1 MVVPITEPLYNVD
14 PTSPL
19 KTLLF
24 FFLWAGLSGVL
35 SGVKTVIGFFRGQNS
50 EHSLNGE
57 SAQTKAIV
65 SRAVTLWEKPGFF
78 ESISVGRFIL
88 DGCAILAG
96 IRYLAYMF
104 PETSIV
110 TLGLIDILL
119 AFAIA
124 HWLSPI
130 LAQAFS
136 PSLGKWAL
144 RIYKVYSF
152 FFMGKVG
159 EVLFQTHDLVL
170 RKMGIDPKLSF
181 LGETNLHK
189 LAPPVDDENPD
200 RSGLEDDEK
209 EMIRSIFDLRE
220 TQVKEIMTPR
230 VDVAALEIGASFREV
245 RDLISD
251 EKYSRIPVYK
261 ETIDNI
267 QGILHTMDLM
277 SMRDEIRGPG
287 FKLQGLLREAYFVPR
302 TKKIGELMREFRRK
316 HIHMAIVVDEYGGT
330 AGLITLEDILEE
342 IVGEIHDE
350 DETETLKIRKI
361 DDGIY
366 LVDPIVSLSDLNA
379 ELGLAL
385 KPEDPDIQIDT
396 FGGFILFIHGKVPD
410 KGDVIRFKDFTFEV
424 MEMDGQKMEKIRLT
438 LPSLVNT

>member
-1 MVVPITEPLYNVD
+1 MD
-14 PTSPL
+14 PTSPF
-19 KTLLF
+19 KCLLF
-24 FFLWAGLSGVL
+24 FFLTAGLSGVL

-57 SAQTKAIV
+57 SAETQAIV
-65 SRAVTLWEKPGFF
+65 ARATTLWEKPGFF
-78 ESISVGRFIL
+78 ESISFGRFIL
-88 DGCAILAG
+88 DGAALLSATC
-96 IRYLAYMF
+96 YLTSLF
-104 PETSIV
+104 PAASIV
-110 TLGLIDILL
+110 NLGLFSIVL
-119 AFAIA
+119 AFSIS
-124 HWLSPI
+124 HWVFPI

-144 RIYKVYSF
+144 RLYKVYGF
-152 FFMGKVG
+152 FFMGKLG
-159 EVLFQTHDLVL
+159 ELLFQTHDLAL
-170 RKMGIDPKLSF
+170 RKLGIDPKLSF

-189 LAPPVDDENPD
+189 LAPTEDDENPD

-230 VDVAALEIGASFREV
+230 VDIASLEIGASFREV
-245 RDLISD
+245 RDLIAD

-261 ETIDNI
+261 DSIDNI

-287 FKLQGLLREAYFVPR
+287 FKLNGLLREAYFVPR

-361 DDGIY
+361 DEGIY

-379 ELGLAL
+379 ELGLSL

-396 FGGFILFIHGKVPD
+396 FGGFILFIHGKVPE
-410 KGDVIRFKDFTFEV
+410 KGDVIRFKEFTFEV

-438 LPSLVNT
+438 LPALINI

>member
-1 MVVPITEPLYNVD
+1 VD

-19 KTLLF
+19 KCLLLF
-24 FFLWAGLSGVL
+24 FLSAGLSGLL

-57 SAQTKAIV
+57 SALTQAIV
-65 SRAVTLWEKPGFF
+65 ARATTLWEKPGFF

-88 DGCAILAG
+88 DGGALLSGTC
-96 IRYLAYMF
+96 YLVHLF
-104 PETSIV
+104 PETSLV
-110 TLGLIDILL
+110 TLGLIAILI
-119 AFAIA
+119 AFAIS
-124 HWLSPI
+124 HWLFPI

-144 RIYKVYSF
+144 RAYKLYSF
-152 FFMGKVG
+152 FFFGKLG
-159 EVLFQTHDLVL
+159 ELLFQAHDMAL

-181 LGETNLHK
+181 LGETNLTK
-189 LAPPVDDENPD
+189 LAPAMDEDNPD

-245 RDLISD
+245 RDLIAE

-261 ETIDNI
+261 ESMDNV

-350 DETETLKIRKI
+350 DETETLKIRKVE
-361 DDGIY
+361 DGIY
-366 LVDPIVSLSDLNA
+366 IVDPIVSLSDLNA
-379 ELGLAL
+379 ELSLAL
-385 KPEDPDIQIDT
+385 RPEDQDIQIDT
-396 FGGFILFIHGKVPD
+396 FGGFILFIHGKVPE
-410 KGDVIRFKDFTFEV
+410 KGDVIRFKEFTFEV
-424 MEMDGQKMEKIRLT
+424 LEMDGQKMQKIKLL
-438 LPSLVNT
+438 LPSLVNTGL

>member
-1 MVVPITEPLYNVD
+1 MD
-14 PTSPL
+14 STSPL
-19 KTLLF
+19 RALLV
-24 FFLWAGLSGVL
+24 FFLTTGLSGVL

-50 EHSLNGE
+50 VHSLNGE
-57 SAQTKAIV
+57 SAHIKDIV
-65 SRAVTLWEKPGFF
+65 ERSSLLWEKPGFF
-78 ESISVGRFIL
+78 ESISIGRFVL
-88 DGCAILAG
+88 DGGAILAVT
-96 IRYLAYMF
+96 RYLLFLF
-104 PETSIV
+104 PESSLT
-110 TLGLIDILL
+110 TLGLIGILL
-119 AFAIA
+119 SFSVS
-124 HWLSPI
+124 HWLFPV
-130 LAQAFS
+130 LAQAFC

-144 RIYKVYSF
+144 RIYKLYSF
-152 FFMGKVG
+152 FFMGKLG
-159 EVLFQTHDLVL
+159 ELLFQGHDIAL
-170 RKMGIDPKLSF
+170 RKLGIDPKLSF

-189 LAPPVDDENPD
+189 LSPAADDENPD
-200 RSGLEDDEK
+200 RSGLRDDEK

-230 VDVAALEIGASFREV
+230 VDVAALEMGASFREV
-245 RDLISD
+245 RDLIAE

-261 ETIDNI
+261 DAIDHV

-277 SMRDEIRGPG
+277 SLRDEVRGPG

-302 TKKIGELMREFRRK
+302 TKKIGELMREFRLK

-361 DDGIY
+361 EDGVY
-366 LVDPIVSLSDLNA
+366 LVDPMVSLFDLNG

-396 FGGFILFIHGKVPD
+396 FGGFILFIHGKVPEP
-410 KGDVIRFKDFTFEV
+410 GDVIRFKEYSFKV
-424 MEMDGQKMEKIRLT
+424 LEMDGQKMQKVRLT
-438 LPSLVNT
+438 LPSLVNS